1 MSIQNQ
7 TDTNVLIIDDFHPEL
22 MNSLSELGLK
32 YDYLPDINQKEVI
45 SIIPKYQGLILRSK
59 IKCDKMFFE
68 NAPKLKWIARGG
80 SGLDNIDEKEAEL
93 RDIKLLSAPEAN
105 CDAVAEH
112 SIGLMLSLSK
122 KIASSFQEVKQG
134 LWKREENRGVELAGK
149 TLGIIGIGHVGGSLA
164 NKMQGFGMKVL
175 GYDKNKT
182 NIKIP
187 GLEIVSFETLKE
199 EADWVSLH
207 IPLNDENRELVNSD
221 YISSFQKP
229 FFLINT
235 SRGQIVKTEDVLKAI
250 KKGKIIGFGTDVLEN
265 EAPNTYSEKEKRIYS
280 ALFSSPNVVA
290 TPHVAGWS
298 SESYIKIS
306 TVLANKIRNI
316 FK

>member
-7 TDTNVLIIDDFHPEL
+7 TDTHVLIIDDFHQEL
-22 MNSLSELGLK
+22 MNSLKELGLS
-32 YDYLPDINQKEVI
+32 YDYMPDINQKEVI

-59 IKCDKMFFE
+59 INCDKMFFE

-93 RDIKLLSAPEAN
+93 RGIILLSAPEAN

-112 SIGLMLSLSK
+112 TIGLMLSLSK
-122 KIASSFQEVKQG
+122 KISSSFYEVKQG

-149 TLGIIGIGHVGGSLA
+149 TLGIIGIGNVGGSLA
-164 NKMQGFGMKVL
+164 KKIKGFEMKVI
-175 GYDKNKT
+175 GYDKFKK
-182 NIKIP
+182 NINIP
-187 GLEIVSFETLKE
+187 GLEIVSLETLRK

-207 IPLNDENRELVNSD
+207 IPLNDENNRLVNSE
-221 YISSFQKP
+221 YISAFQKP
-229 FFLINT
+229 IFLINT

-250 KKGKIIGFGTDVLEN
+250 KQGKIIGFGTDVLEN
-265 EAPNTYSEKEKRIYS
+265 EAPNTYSDKEKRIYS
-280 ALFSSPNVVA
+280 ALFSTQNTVA

-306 TVLANKIRNI
+306 TVLAYKIRNI